1 MLIKA
6 VLSGMA
12 ILLLLM
18 IISNT
23 ALITKLDQLSMKV
36 DQLIAQGNDRTP
48 DLVIV
53 EHTTTDTEA

>member
-1 MLIKA
+1 M
-6 VLSGMA
+6 
-12 ILLLLM
+12 M
-18 IISNT
+18 IISNI

-53 EHTTTDTEA
+53 KHTTTKEFHIKLLATTDTVA